1 MCLPP
6 AEHVEVAVCP
16 FLVGVLLFGRLHAR
30 GSGDPQALILVVA
43 PVSTV
48 AAFGMNSRTIFHG
61 VALLAVYHANF
72 LGSYPFQKV

>member
-43 PVSTV
+43 PVSAV
-48 AAFGMNSRTIFHG
+48 AA
-61 VALLAVYHANF
+61 
-72 LGSYPFQKV
+72 LG